1 MSDGLQAIHRFIYS
15 IENKLITRA
24 VYQLFMQKNP
34 YWIMIG
40 AVAGFFLGVLAI
52 MLATADFSLYHALSQ
67 PADSAMLPPMSLR
80 ITIVILGMAAGS
92 LAGLIATL
100 ILSKVSPEAELP
112 VL

>member
-1 MSDGLQAIHRFIYS
+1 M
-15 IENKLITRA
+15 
-24 VYQLFMQKNP
+24 MQKSP

-52 MLATADFSLYHALSQ
+52 MLATADFSIGHALSQ
-67 PADSAMLPPMSLR
+67 PVDSAMLPMPLR
-80 ITIVILGMAAGS
+80 IMIIILGMAMGS
-92 LAGLIATL
+92 LAGLVATL